1 MRMIIHKPR
10 RKAVCI
16 TIAGVL
22 TGLAGEV
29 IRGAEPPKNKKGLH
43 PRRYRPFFRVSGRS
57 EAVARTNQQTG
68 NHPEAITRGDGAPPR
83 EVGVGARDG
92 VLKTQKPA
100 LISAKQSPLVVSVL
114 QGGFVWLRIS

>member
-1 MRMIIHKPR
+1 MRMIIHKSR

-22 TGLAGEV
+22 TGIAGEV

-57 EAVARTNQQTG
+57 DTNQQTD

-100 LISAKQSPLVVSVL
+100 LISAKPSPLVVSVL
-114 QGGFVWLRIS
+114 QGGLVWLRIS